1 LKDEPEIL
9 RTLGVF
15 GAEEIETAFGPMI
28 PLRSIRTAAPAAPS
42 TDLAQ
47 SGGNNQ
53 MQRETLSEAEKKII
67 ASLPSVSE
75 AGYLRQKQRGGA
87 GQAFAAAEQ
96 RGTAG
101 LLRAHQEIDRA
112 QKATY
117 AAAGDHG
124 DVWENVPDG
133 QLLSKAISELQ
144 AYKPGDEATYDNL
157 LRGVLHAACLLDR
170 NAPAFADTKD
180 FKP

>member
-1 LKDEPEIL
+1 MKAEPEIL
-9 RTLGVF
+9 RTLGVS
-15 GAEEIETAFGPMI
+15 GAGEIETAPGPAI
-28 PLRSIRTAAPAAPS
+28 PLRNVRTAAPALRS
-42 TDLAQ
+42 TDVAQ
-47 SGGNNQ
+47 SGGNNL

-75 AGYLRQKQRGGA
+75 AAYIRQRSRGGA

-101 LLRAHQEIDRA
+101 LLRGHQEIGRA
-112 QKATY
+112 NKAVY
-117 AAAGDHG
+117 ATPEQGDA
-124 DVWENVPDG
+124 WENAPDS
-133 QLLSKAISELQ
+133 QLLSNAIAELQ
-144 AYKPGDEATYDNL
+144 AYKPGDDKTYDHL
-157 LRGVLHAACLLDR
+157 LRGVLHAVFLLDR